1 MGLKNLQNG
10 DCNKMTEDTAKKMKA
25 LERANKWAPAGKEAH
40 DLALTTEKAAI
51 EGEIVPATPKNI
63 ETTIKGAI
71 KLFLDGDIKNKEIIQ
86 KMQLAGLD
94 MNNIRRSIVEQTIAR
109 AIPKI
114 VNEGDLDKLTQ
125 LAQMAGENPNS
136 DIPDG
141 AKRITRERIT
151 IEVE

>member
-1 MGLKNLQNG
+1 
-10 DCNKMTEDTAKKMKA
+10 
-25 LERANKWAPAGKEAH
+25 
-40 DLALTTEKAAI
+40 
-51 EGEIVPATPKNI
+51 
-63 ETTIKGAI
+63 
-71 KLFLDGDIKNKEIIQ
+71 
-86 KMQLAGLD
+86 

>member
-1 MGLKNLQNG
+1 
-10 DCNKMTEDTAKKMKA
+10 MTEDTKKKLKA
-25 LERANKWAPAGKEAH
+25 LDRANKWAPAGKEAH
-40 DLALTTEKAAI
+40 DLALATEKAAL

-71 KLFLDGDIKNKEIIQ
+71 KLFLDGDIKSKKIIE
-86 KMQLAGLD
+86 KMQNAGLD
-94 MNNIRRSIVEQTIAR
+94 MNNIRRSIVEETIAR

-114 VNEGDLDKLTQ
+114 INEGDLDKLTQ
-125 LAQMAGENPNS
+125 LAQMAGEKPDV

-151 IEVE
+151 VEID

>member
-1 MGLKNLQNG
+1 
-10 DCNKMTEDTAKKMKA
+10 MTKETEKKLKA
-25 LERANKWAPAGKEAH
+25 LDRANKWAPAGKEAH
-40 DLALTTEKAAI
+40 DLALATEKAAL

-71 KLFLDGDIKNKEIIQ
+71 KLFLDGDIKSKKIIE
-86 KMQLAGLD
+86 KMQNAGLD
-94 MNNIRRSIVEQTIAR
+94 MNNIRRSIVEETIAR

-114 VNEGDLDKLTQ
+114 INEGDLDKLTQ
-125 LAQMAGENPNS
+125 LAQMAGEKPDV

-151 IEVE
+151 VEID